1 MKTALITGGSRGI
14 GAACVRAFSAA
25 GYAVCFLY
33 RQDTASAE
41 AIARDTG
48 ATPILCDVSNP
59 DGVRAAMAQVAAHL
73 PHVDVLVNNAGIA
86 RQQLFTDVSDAD
98 WQQMV
103 DVNLSGVFY
112 LCRAALP
119 GMISR
124 RSGSIVNVSSIWGQV
139 GASCEVA
146 YSAVKAGVIGLT
158 QALAKEVGPS
168 QVRVNCVAPGVI
180 RTDMLSAF
188 SEADL
193 DTLADET
200 PLCRLGTPEDVARA
214 VLWLAGDDASFVTG
228 QVLGVNGGFC

>member
-33 RQDTASAE
+33 RRDTAAAE
-41 AIARDTG
+41 AVARETG
-48 ATPILCDVSNP
+48 AHAIRCDVSNP
-59 DGVRAAMAQVAAHL
+59 DAVRAAMADVAARL
-73 PHVDVLVNNAGIA
+73 PHIDVLVNNAGIA

-103 DVNLSGVFY
+103 DVNLSGCFY
-112 LCRAALP
+112 LCRAVLP

-188 SEADL
+188 SQADL

-200 PLCRLGTPEDVARA
+200 PLCRLGTPEDVAQA
-214 VLWLAGDDASFVTG
+214 VLWLAGDGASFVTG